1 MRELVV
7 VASPTNSQGR
17 AFPLCPALTFTATK
31 NPHTNQKKVGNF
43 L

>member
-17 AFPLCPALTFTATK
+17 DFPLCPAQSSRNK
-31 NPHTNQKKVGNF
+31 KSNNQKKVGNF

>member
-17 AFPLCPALTFTATK
+17 DFPLCPAQSFTATK
-31 NPHTNQKKVGNF
+31 NPPTKRK
-43 L
+43 